1 MIEDV
6 FALLFGVFVTIFI
19 YSFLWKENPLSRA
32 VEHLFVGMAAVYTLA
47 AMYDAALS
55 QAIWGS
61 QRIEGGY
68 YIWII
73 PILISFMYF
82 FFFTKKYFYLYRYPV
97 SIVVGIMAGMMI
109 CGMIQ
114 SNFLAQIQA
123 TANPATTP
131 LVGAGTWD
139 YVGGSTFIRGVN
151 SLIIIIGL
159 VTALTFFFFTFEH
172 KGVLGVSTKIGRYF
186 LMATFG
192 AAYGST
198 VMARISL
205 FIGRLRFL
213 YETTQVEATYSVT
226 AWWIL
231 PIAIICVVIM
241 ALWMRSRPQEKP
253 AESAPAPKPEKPK
266 SKG

>member
-6 FALLFGVFVTIFI
+6 FALLFGVFATIFI

-47 AMYDAALS
+47 SMYDAALS

-97 SIVVGIMAGMMI
+97 AIVVGIMAGMMI

-123 TANPATTP
+123 TADPNTTA
-131 LVGAGTWD
+131 LVGAGVWEWS
-139 YVGGSTFIRGVN
+139 GGSTGIVGLN

-159 VTALTFFFFTFEH
+159 ITSLTFFFFTFEH
-172 KGVLGVSTKIGRYF
+172 KGVLGISTRIGRYF

-205 FIGRLRFL
+205 FIGRLRFM
-213 YETTQVEATYSVT
+213 YETTQVEDTYSVS

-231 PIAIICVVIM
+231 PIAIICVIIM
-241 ALWMRSRPQEKP
+241 ALWLRSRPEEKP
-253 AESAPAPKPEKPK
+253 AEPAPKPEKPK

>member
-1 MIEDV
+1 MIQDL
-6 FALLFGVFVTIFI
+6 FALIFGVFVTIFI

-32 VEHLFVGMAAVYTLA
+32 VEHLFVGLAAVYTFGS
-47 AMYDAALS
+47 MYDAAMT
-55 QAIWGS
+55 QAVWGA
-61 QRIEGGY
+61 QRIEGGNY
-68 YIWII
+68 LWIV
-73 PILISFMYF
+73 PILISLMYF

-114 SNFLAQIQA
+114 SNFLAQIQS
-123 TANPATTP
+123 TARDLP
-131 LVGAGTWD
+131 LIGAGVWD
-139 YVGGSTFIRGVN
+139 WSGGSTGIIGLN
-151 SLIIIIGL
+151 SLIIIIGTI
-159 VTALTFFFFTFEH
+159 TALTFFFFTWEH
-172 KGVLGVSTKIGRYF
+172 KGALGVSTKIGRYF

-213 YETTQVEATYSVT
+213 YETSYEEANILVN
-226 AWWIL
+226 AWYII
-231 PIAIICVVIM
+231 PIAVVCVIIM
-241 ALWMRSRPQEKP
+241 ALWLRSKP
-253 AESAPAPKPEKPK
+253 EAKPPEPAPKPEKPK

>member
-1 MIEDV
+1 
-6 FALLFGVFVTIFI
+6 
-19 YSFLWKENPLSRA
+19 
-32 VEHLFVGMAAVYTLA
+32 
-47 AMYDAALS
+47 MYDAALS
-55 QAIWGS
+55 QAIWGAE
-61 QRIEGGY
+61 RIEGGV
-68 YIWII
+68 YIWVI
-73 PILISFMYF
+73 PILISLMYF

-123 TANPATTP
+123 TANPNTTP
-131 LVGAGTWD
+131 LVGAGVWEWA
-139 YVGGSTFIRGVN
+139 GGSTGLRGLN

-172 KGVLGVSTKIGRYF
+172 KGILGASTKIGRYF

-205 FIGRLRFL
+205 FIGRLRFM
-213 YETTQVEATYSVT
+213 YETVQVEDTYSVS

-241 ALWMRSRPQEKP
+241 ALWLRSRPEQKP
-253 AESAPAPKPEKPK
+253 AEPAPASKPEKPK

>member
-1 MIEDV
+1 MIYDV
-6 FALLFGVFVTIFI
+6 FAVFFGVFVTIFI

-47 AMYDAALS
+47 AMYDAAMT
-55 QAIWGS
+55 QAVWGA
-61 QRIEGGY
+61 QRIEGGN

-114 SNFLAQIQA
+114 SNFLAQIQS
-123 TANPATTP
+123 TAVDLP

-139 YVGGSTFIRGVN
+139 WSGGSTGIVGLN
-151 SLIIIIGL
+151 SLLIIIGL
-159 VTALTFFFFTFEH
+159 ITALTFFFFTFEH
-172 KGVLGVSTKIGRYF
+172 KGVLGISTKLGRYF

-198 VMARISL
+198 VMARTSL

-213 YETTQVEATYSVT
+213 YETTQVEDTYSVS
-226 AWWIL
+226 AWWLL
-231 PIAIICVVIM
+231 PIAIICVIIV
-241 ALWMRSRPQEKP
+241 ALWMRSRPEKAP
-253 AESAPAPKPEKPK
+253 EPVPAPAPKPEKPK

>member
-47 AMYDAALS
+47 SMYDAALS

-114 SNFLAQIQA
+114 SNFIAQIQA

-131 LVGAGTWD
+131 LVGAGVWEWT
-139 YVGGSTFIRGVN
+139 GGSVGIKGLN
-151 SLIIIIGL
+151 SLLIIIGL
-159 VTALTFFFFTFEH
+159 ITALTFFFFTFEH
-172 KGVLGVSTKIGRYF
+172 KGILGVSTRIGRYF

-198 VMARISL
+198 VMARMSL

-213 YETTQVEATYSVT
+213 YETTQVEDTYSVS

-241 ALWMRSRPQEKP
+241 ALWVRSRPQEKP
-253 AESAPAPKPEKPK
+253 PEPAPKPEKPK

>member
-1 MIEDV
+1 MIQDL
-6 FALLFGVFVTIFI
+6 FALIFGVFATIFI

-32 VEHLFVGMAAVYTLA
+32 IEHLFIGMAAVYTLA
-47 AMYDAALS
+47 GMYDAAMT
-55 QAIWGS
+55 QAIWGT
-61 QRIEGGY
+61 QRIEEGNF
-68 YIWII
+68 IWLI
-73 PILISFMYF
+73 PILISLMYF

-114 SNFLAQIQA
+114 SNFLAQIQS
-123 TANPATTP
+123 TARDLP
-131 LVGAGTWD
+131 LIGAGVWEW
-139 YVGGSTFIRGVN
+139 STTAGTGFPGLN
-151 SLIIIIGL
+151 SLIIIIGTI
-159 VTALTFFFFTFEH
+159 TALSFFFFTWEH
-172 KGVLGVSTKIGRYF
+172 KGALGVSTKIGRYF

-213 YETTQVEATYSVT
+213 YETTFDESGILVN
-226 AWWIL
+226 AWYII
-231 PIAIICVVIM
+231 PIAVACVIIV
-241 ALWMRSRPQEKP
+241 ALWLRSKP
-253 AESAPAPKPEKPK
+253 EAKPPEPAPKPEKPK

>member
-1 MIEDV
+1 
-6 FALLFGVFVTIFI
+6 
-19 YSFLWKENPLSRA
+19 
-32 VEHLFVGMAAVYTLA
+32 
-47 AMYDAALS
+47 
-55 QAIWGS
+55 
-61 QRIEGGY
+61 
-68 YIWII
+68 
-73 PILISFMYF
+73 MYF

-97 SIVVGIMAGMMI
+97 AIVVGIMAGMMI

-123 TANPATTP
+123 TADPNTTA
-131 LVGAGTWD
+131 LVGAGVWEWS
-139 YVGGSTFIRGVN
+139 GGSTGIVGLN

-159 VTALTFFFFTFEH
+159 ITSLTFFFFTFEH
-172 KGVLGVSTKIGRYF
+172 KGVLGISTRIGRYF

-205 FIGRLRFL
+205 FIGRLRFM
-213 YETTQVEATYSVT
+213 YETTQVEDTYSVS

-231 PIAIICVVIM
+231 PIAIICVIIM
-241 ALWMRSRPQEKP
+241 ALWLRSRPEEKP
-253 AESAPAPKPEKPK
+253 AEPAPKPEKPK

>member
-1 MIEDV
+1 VLQDL
-6 FALLFGVFVTIFI
+6 FALLFGVFATIFI

-32 VEHLFVGMAAVYTLA
+32 IEHLFVGMAAVYTLA

-55 QAIWGS
+55 QAVWGTT
-61 QRIEGGY
+61 RIEGGY
-68 YIWII
+68 YIWVI

-114 SNFLAQIQA
+114 SNFLAQIQS
-123 TANPATTP
+123 TAVNSV
-131 LVGAGTWD
+131 LVGDGVWEWT
-139 YVGGSTFIRGVN
+139 GGSTGIVGLN
-151 SLIIIIGL
+151 SLIVIIGTI
-159 VTALTFFFFTFEH
+159 TALTFFFFTWEH
-172 KGVLGVSTKIGRYF
+172 KGVLGISTKIGRYV

-192 AAYGST
+192 ASYGST

-213 YETTQVEATYSVT
+213 YEASYTDEAGWLVN
-226 AWWIL
+226 AWYIL

-241 ALWMRSRPQEKP
+241 ALWVRSRPEEKP
-253 AESAPAPKPEKPK
+253 PEPAPKPEKPK
-266 SKG
+266 PKG

>member
-1 MIEDV
+1 MLYDL
-6 FALLFGVFVTIFI
+6 FALFFGVFVTVFI

-32 VEHLFVGMAAVYTLA
+32 VEHLFVGWAAVYTLA
-47 AMYDAALS
+47 TMYDAALS
-55 QAIWGS
+55 QAIWGAE
-61 QRIEGGY
+61 RIEGGN

-82 FFFTKKYFYLYRYPV
+82 FFFSKKYFYLYRYPV

-114 SNFLAQIQA
+114 SNILAQIQS
-123 TANPATTP
+123 TARDLP
-131 LVGAGTWD
+131 LVGAGVWD
-139 YVGGSTFIRGVN
+139 YVGGSTFIQGVN
-151 SLIIIIGL
+151 SLIFVVASI
-159 VTALTFFFFTFEH
+159 TALTFFFFTWEH
-172 KGVLGVSTKIGRYF
+172 KGVLGISTKIGRYV

-213 YETTQVEATYSVT
+213 YETTYTDEAGWLVN
-226 AWWIL
+226 AWYII
-231 PIAIICVVIM
+231 PIAVICVIIM
-241 ALWMRSRPQEKP
+241 ALWMRSRPEEKP
-253 AESAPAPKPEKPK
+253 AEPAPKPEKPK